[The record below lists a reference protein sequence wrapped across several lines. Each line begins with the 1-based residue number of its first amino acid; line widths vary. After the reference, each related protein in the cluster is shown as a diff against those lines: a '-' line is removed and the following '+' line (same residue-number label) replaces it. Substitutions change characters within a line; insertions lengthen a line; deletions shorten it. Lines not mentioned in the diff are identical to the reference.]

1 MTTAHGVGGDH
12 WLNTRQDMI
21 GDMILSISKQ
31 DTSLGGYIMID
42 LTGIL
47 MSFSELHLDSRA
59 GERVIEMKG

>member
-1 MTTAHGVGGDH
+1 MD
-12 WLNTRQDMI
+12 
-21 GDMILSISKQ
+21 
-31 DTSLGGYIMID
+31 MID